1 MVKFVPINSK
11 EKYFFFMNDS
21 EKWDLLRSGDKT
33 AWSDI
38 YTSEVTH
45 LILYA
50 KKLTP
55 SVPIIEDAIQDLF
68 VEIWQR
74 KSALGPTDNIRKYLL
89 VALRRKI
96 FFLINKDEKKMS
108 SYEPVENELPI
119 IDSPES
125 QLINWQT
132 SEQRDSDI
140 KKAID
145 NLSLRQKEIIHLKY
159 SLGLDNKTISEIM
172 GLSYQ
177 STRNL
182 LATSVKNLKNLLHFL
197 IFLWSEW
204 VQKIIF

>member
-132 SEQRDSDI
+132 LEQRDSDI

-182 LATSVKNLKNLLHFL
+182 LATSVRNLKNLLHFL
-197 IFLWSEW
+197 IFLWSAW
-204 VQKIIF
+204 VQKLLF

>member
-1 MVKFVPINSK
+1 
-11 EKYFFFMNDS
+11 MNDS

-132 SEQRDSDI
+132 LEQRDSDI

-182 LATSVKNLKNLLHFL
+182 LATSVRNLKNLLHFL
-197 IFLWSEW
+197 IFLWSAW
-204 VQKIIF
+204 VQKLLF

>member
-132 SEQRDSDI
+132 LEQRDSDI

-182 LATSVKNLKNLLHFL
+182 LATSVRNLKNLLHFL
-197 IFLWSEW
+197 IFLWSAW
-204 VQKIIF
+204 VQKLIF

>member
-1 MVKFVPINSK
+1 
-11 EKYFFFMNDS
+11 MNDS

-132 SEQRDSDI
+132 LEQRDSDI

-182 LATSVKNLKNLLHFL
+182 LATSVRNLKNLLHFL
-197 IFLWSEW
+197 IFLWSAW
-204 VQKIIF
+204 VQKLIF

>member
-197 IFLWSEW
+197 IFLWSAW

>member
-1 MVKFVPINSK
+1 
-11 EKYFFFMNDS
+11 MNDS

-96 FFLINKDEKKMS
+96 FFLINKDEKK
-108 SYEPVENELPI
+108 NEFV
-119 IDSPES
+119 
-125 QLINWQT
+125 
-132 SEQRDSDI
+132 RARR
-140 KKAID
+140 K
-145 NLSLRQKEIIHLKY
+145 
-159 SLGLDNKTISEIM
+159 
-172 GLSYQ
+172 
-177 STRNL
+177 
-182 LATSVKNLKNLLHFL
+182 
-197 IFLWSEW
+197 
-204 VQKIIF
+204 